1 MSNIEFGFN
10 NTRYENKISQI
21 IETSLIDLYGT
32 NGYKSI
38 IQTMMKECGKSEKEI
53 TGNYELFAER
63 IQGIF
68 GRVGDAK
75 ILDPI
80 KMEINRIG
88 INKTN
93 QTNTIEPITNIQT
106 KQMRLLIADDEPHL
120 LELYQDWLK
129 LDNRHV
135 ITAENGQK
143 CLEIYQKEHTHSK
156 LNQLQ
161 NYFDVVI
168 LDHNMPILNGLQTA
182 IEILKINPDQR
193 IIFASGYIEKT
204 LSDSLTNIN
213 RAIEVIKK
221 PFSIDALDDMIN
233 NKILLNKFK
242 EINSNQ
248 KEENISTRY
257 SNAISILNDYNHR

>member
-1 MSNIEFGFN
+1 MSNSRFDFN
-10 NTRYENKISQI
+10 DKRYENQISQI

-38 IQTMMKECGKSEKEI
+38 IQTMIKECGKSEKEI
-53 TGNYELFAER
+53 TGNYELFAKT

-80 KMEINRIG
+80 KMEIDRIG
-88 INKTN
+88 IN
-93 QTNTIEPITNIQT
+93 QTNTSEQISNTHV

-129 LDNRHV
+129 FDNRHV

-143 CLEIYQKEHTHSK
+143 CLEIYQKEYNHAKS
-156 LNQLQ
+156 NQLED
-161 NYFDVVI
+161 YFDVVI

-182 IEILKINPDQR
+182 IEILKINPSQR

-204 LSDSLTNIN
+204 LSDSLTNLN
-213 RAIEVIKK
+213 KAIEVIKK
-221 PFSIDALDDMIN
+221 PFSIEALEDMIN
-233 NKILLNKFK
+233 NKSLLDKFN

-248 KEENISTRY
+248 KDITVKY
-257 SNAISILNDYNHR
+257 SIAMTILNDYNCR

>member
-1 MSNIEFGFN
+1 MSNSRFDFN
-10 NTRYENKISQI
+10 DKRYENQISQI

-38 IQTMMKECGKSEKEI
+38 IQTMIKECGKSEKEI
-53 TGNYELFAER
+53 TGNYELFAKT

-80 KMEINRIG
+80 KMEIDRIG
-88 INKTN
+88 IN
-93 QTNTIEPITNIQT
+93 QTNTSEQISNTHV

-129 LDNRHV
+129 FDNRHV

-143 CLEIYQKEHTHSK
+143 CLEIYQKEYNHAKS
-156 LNQLQ
+156 NQLED
-161 NYFDVVI
+161 YFDVVI
-168 LDHNMPILNGLQTA
+168 LDHNMPVLNGLQTA
-182 IEILKINPDQR
+182 IEILKINPSQR
-193 IIFASGYIEKT
+193 IIFASGYIEKI
-204 LSDSLTNIN
+204 LSDSLTSLNK
-213 RAIEVIKK
+213 AIEVIKK
-221 PFSIDALDDMIN
+221 PFSIEALEDMIN
-233 NKILLNKFK
+233 NKSLLDKFN

-248 KEENISTRY
+248 KDITAKY
-257 SNAISILNDYNHR
+257 SIAMTILNDYNCR

>member
-1 MSNIEFGFN
+1 MSNSEFDFN
-10 NTRYENKISQI
+10 HERYENQISQI

-32 NGYKSI
+32 SGYKSI
-38 IQTMMKECGKSEKEI
+38 IQTMMRESGKSEKEI
-53 TGNYELFAER
+53 TGNYELFANK
-63 IQGIF
+63 IHGIF

-80 KMEINRIG
+80 KMEIDRIG

-93 QTNTIEPITNIQT
+93 QTNTIEQVSNTQT
-106 KQMRLLIADDEPHL
+106 KQMRLLIADDESHI

-135 ITAENGQK
+135 ITTENGQK

-156 LNQLQ
+156 SNQLQ

-168 LDHNMPILNGLQTA
+168 LDHNMPVLNGLQTA

-204 LSDSLTNIN
+204 LSDSLTKIN
-213 RAIEVIKK
+213 RAIEIIKK
-221 PFSIDALDDMIN
+221 PFSVEALDDMIN

-242 EINSNQ
+242 EINLNQ

-257 SNAISILNDYNHR
+257 SNAMVILNNYHHK

>member
-1 MSNIEFGFN
+1 MSNSKFDHG
-10 NTRYENKISQI
+10 RYGNQISQI

-38 IQTMMKECGKSEKEI
+38 IQTMIKECGKSEKEI
-53 TGNYELFAER
+53 TGNYELFAEM

-68 GRVGDAK
+68 GRIGDSK

-88 INKTN
+88 MDKTN
-93 QTNTIEPITNIQT
+93 HIKTESIPNIQT
-106 KQMRLLIADDEPHL
+106 KQVRLLIADDEPHL

-143 CLEIYQKEHTHSK
+143 CLEIYQKEHSHSK
-156 LNQLQ
+156 TNQLE

-168 LDHNMPILNGLQTA
+168 LDHNMPVLSGLQTA
-182 IEILKINPDQR
+182 IEILKINPSQR
-193 IIFASGYIEKT
+193 IIFASGHIEKIV
-204 LSDSLTNIN
+204 SDSLMQFN

-221 PFSIDALDDMIN
+221 PFSIEALDDMIN
-233 NKILLNKFK
+233 NKTLLNKLEK
-242 EINSNQ
+242 ININQ
-248 KEENISTRY
+248 KEETISERF
-257 SNAISILNDYNHR
+257 SNVIAILNNYHCKS

>member
-1 MSNIEFGFN
+1 MSNSKFDHG
-10 NTRYENKISQI
+10 RYENQISQI

-38 IQTMMKECGKSEKEI
+38 IQTMIKECGKSEKEI
-53 TGNYELFAER
+53 TGNYELFAEM
-63 IQGIF
+63 IQEIF
-68 GRVGDAK
+68 GRIGDSK

-88 INKTN
+88 MDKTN
-93 QTNTIEPITNIQT
+93 HIKTESIPNIQT
-106 KQMRLLIADDEPHL
+106 KQVRLLIADDEPHL

-143 CLEIYQKEHTHSK
+143 CLEIYQKEHSHSK
-156 LNQLQ
+156 TNQLE

-168 LDHNMPILNGLQTA
+168 LDHNMPVLSGLQTA
-182 IEILKINPDQR
+182 IEILKINPSQR
-193 IIFASGYIEKT
+193 IIFASGHIEKIV
-204 LSDSLTNIN
+204 SDSLMQFN

-221 PFSIDALDDMIN
+221 PFSIEALDDMIN
-233 NKILLNKFK
+233 NKTLLNKLEK
-242 EINSNQ
+242 ININQ
-248 KEENISTRY
+248 KEETISERF
-257 SNAISILNDYNHR
+257 SNVITILNNYHCKS